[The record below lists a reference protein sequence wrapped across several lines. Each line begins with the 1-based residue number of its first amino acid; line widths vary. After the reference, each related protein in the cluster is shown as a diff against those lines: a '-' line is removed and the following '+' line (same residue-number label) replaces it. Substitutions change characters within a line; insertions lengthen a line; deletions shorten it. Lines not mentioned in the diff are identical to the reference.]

1 MTAVLLALL
10 AAGAWGTSD
19 FIGGRASQTRH
30 VLGVMILTRP
40 LGLVVM
46 LIVAALGG
54 GAFVAEG
61 WELAV
66 LAGLVLF
73 AGTYCL
79 YAALAIGPMSVVAPV
94 FTLSVAVPVLVGLV
108 GGEAPAPLQL
118 AGLAVAVVGSGLAA
132 RAPSVE
138 GERTDPR
145 GIVLALLAAVGMGS
159 GLALMDA
166 AAETDAVA
174 AVLVERAVEVL
185 LVVLLVLSRPR
196 VFVPMLRS
204 PGLLPLAGTIDVSA
218 SLLFALASRSGLL
231 PVVSVLASLYPVVT
245 VLLARAFLAE
255 RLSRGQALGAALT
268 LVGVAVVAGA
278 G

>member
-1 MTAVLLALL
+1 MTAILLALL
-10 AAGAWGTSD
+10 AAGTWGTSD

-40 LGLVVM
+40 LGLVVIG
-46 LIVAALGG
+46 LVAALGG

-61 WELAV
+61 WEHAV
-66 LAGLVLF
+66 LAALVLF

-79 YAALAIGPMSVVAPV
+79 YGALAIGPMSVVAPI
-94 FTLSVAVPVLVGLV
+94 FTLSVAVPVLVGLAD
-108 GGEAPAPLQL
+108 GEAPSGLQL
-118 AGLAVAVVGSGLAA
+118 AGLAVAVVGSALAA
-132 RAPSVE
+132 RAPSVR

-145 GIVLALLAAVGMGS
+145 GIVLALLAAAGMGS

-166 AAETDAVA
+166 AAEHDAVA
-174 AVLVERAVEVL
+174 AVFTERAVEVV
-185 LVVLLVLSRPR
+185 LVALLVLARPAR
-196 VFVPMLRS
+196 FVPHLRA

-218 SLLFALASRSGLL
+218 SLLFALASRQGLL

-245 VLLARAFLAE
+245 VLLARALLAE
-255 RLSRGQALGAALT
+255 RLSRGQAAGAALT

>member
-1 MTAVLLALL
+1 VTAILLALL
-10 AAGAWGTSD
+10 AAGTWGTSD

-40 LGLVVM
+40 LGLVV
-46 LIVAALGG
+46 IGAVAALGG
-54 GAFVAEG
+54 GAFVADG

-66 LAGLVLF
+66 LAAFVLF

-79 YAALAIGPMSVVAPV
+79 YLALSIGPMSVVAPV
-94 FTLSVAVPVLVGLV
+94 FTLSVAVPVLYGLV
-108 GGEAPAPLQL
+108 NGEEPSGLQL
-118 AGLAVAVVGSGLAA
+118 AGLAVAVVGSALAA
-132 RAPSVE
+132 RAPSTE

-145 GIVLALLAAVGMGS
+145 GIAFALAAAVGMGG

-166 AAETDAVA
+166 AADHDAVA
-174 AVLVERAVEVL
+174 AVFVERGTEVV
-185 LVVLLVLSRPR
+185 LVVLMVLARPR
-196 VFVPMLRS
+196 ALVPHLRS

-218 SLLFALASRSGLL
+218 SLFFALATRQGLL

-255 RLSRGQALGAALT
+255 RLSRGQAAGAALT
-268 LVGVAVVAGA
+268 LVGVAVVAGS